1 MALASDAGLYQDDSV
16 HRKSRR
22 RFSDGELLHRDAFV
36 ERVLGIEQEGERA
49 RRIDADLDRGDVAGL
64 ELVGDRGDR
73 PLDRIE
79 HPEPDGQVV
88 GHQSAAPAPRPE
100 RADRGQ
106 RHQPRPQ
113 WKDRAVGREVV
124 GGRAGRGRDQHAVAD
139 QLRKHHPAVDRNLD
153 PGRLPSLA
161 EQGDLVYGIV
171 GQPLA
176 RDRHRLH
183 VERRHREAPRRR
195 EPFLEA
201 VEPPLV
207 HQETHRAAVH
217 PEHRQDAVAL
227 QHLVKGLEQE
237 PVTAQRDHQVGLV
250 GRDEGVKL
258 AEHRF
263 GRLGALRWGG
273 DQRHCAR
280 SGAAP
285 FFAPCLAH
293 PPFAR
298 VMAAVRQGVPCRAAA
313 AGPVGAHPPPG

>member
-1 MALASDAGLYQDDSV
+1 MIPPTASP
-16 HRKSRR
+16 RR

-49 RRIDADLDRGDVAGL
+49 RRIDPDLDRRDVAGL

-79 HPEPDGQVV
+79 HPEADGQIVR
-88 GHQSAAPAPRPE
+88 HQSAAPAPRPE

-106 RHQPRPQ
+106 RHQPRAQ

-139 QLRKHHPAVDRNLD
+139 QLRKHHAAVDRNLD
-153 PGRLPSLA
+153 PRRLPRLA
-161 EQGDLVYGIV
+161 EQGDLVDRVV

-195 EPFLEA
+195 EPLFEA
-201 VEPPLV
+201 VEPPFV
-207 HQETHRAAVH
+207 HQEADRAAVH
-217 PEHRQDAVAL
+217 SEHRQDAAAL
-227 QHLVKGLEQE
+227 QHFVESVEKES
-237 PVTAQRDHQVGLV
+237 VAAQRDHQVGLF
-250 GRDEGVKL
+250 GRHEGVTRS
-258 AEHRF
+258 EHRF
-263 GRLGALRWGG
+263 GGLGALRRRG
-273 DQRHCAR
+273 DQRQRAHL
-280 SGAAP
+280 GAALRL
-285 FFAPCLAH
+285 APCLAH
-293 PPFAR
+293 LPFAR
-298 VMAAVRQGVPCRAAA
+298 VMGAVRQGVPCRAAP